1 MDCKFR
7 VFFIAVLSLA
17 FASAVYAV
25 TAEKLTVAVSLQ
37 PYANIV
43 KSIAGDRVD
52 VVTLLPPGADP
63 HTFEPKP
70 ATLKEFAK
78 ASVYFSDGS
87 GMDKAWMP
95 RFKGVN
101 KDVQVVGISK
111 GIGWMAAEEVEH
123 HHEGEGVH
131 HEEHHGEHH
140 HEGFD
145 PHVWTSPK
153 KVAVLAQNVLDAL
166 VELDPAGK
174 DAYTQNFANFKTQLD
189 ALDAEL
195 RSAVEALPAGK
206 RTFIVFHPSYGYL
219 AFDYGMQQLSIEVEG
234 KEPKPKDLA
243 FLIEEGK
250 EHFVHIVFVQPQFSK
265 RAAETIAKELNA
277 VVVTTDPLA
286 YDFMGNVRSLVKA
299 ISEAAGKYERH

>member
-1 MDCKFR
+1 MGSKSR
-7 VFFIAVLSLA
+7 ASFIAVLCLA
-17 FASAVYAV
+17 FASVVYAAA
-25 TAEKLTVAVSLQ
+25 AEKLTVAVSLQ

-43 KSIAGDRVD
+43 KNIAGDRVD

-70 ATLKEFAK
+70 QSLKEFAK
-78 ASVYFSDGS
+78 ASIYFSDGS

-101 KDVQVVGISK
+101 KNVQVVGISK
-111 GIGWMAAEEVEH
+111 GIGWMAADEVEH
-123 HHEGEGVH
+123 RHEGEVVH
-131 HEEHHGEHH
+131 HEEH

-153 KVAVLAQNVLDAL
+153 RVAIIAQNVLDAL
-166 VELDPAGK
+166 AQLDPAGK
-174 DAYTQNFANFKTQLD
+174 ETYTQNFTAFK
-189 ALDAEL
+189 AEL
-195 RSAVEALPAGK
+195 ETLNADLKNAVNALPIGK

-250 EHFVHIVFVQPQFSK
+250 KHFAHIVFVQPQFSK

>member
-1 MDCKFR
+1 MGRKSR
-7 VFFIAVLSLA
+7 ASFIAVLCLA
-17 FASAVYAV
+17 FASVVYA
-25 TAEKLTVAVSLQ
+25 TSAAKLTVAVSLQ

-43 KSIAGDRVD
+43 KNIAGDRVD

-70 ATLKEFAK
+70 QSLKEFAK
-78 ASVYFSDGS
+78 ASIYFSDGS

-101 KDVQVVGISK
+101 KNVQVVGISE
-111 GIGWMAAEEVEH
+111 GIGWMAADEVEH
-123 HHEGEGVH
+123 RHEGEVVH
-131 HEEHHGEHH
+131 HEEH

-153 KVAVLAQNVLDAL
+153 RVAIIAQNVLDAL
-166 VELDPAGK
+166 VQLDPAGK
-174 DAYTQNFANFKTQLD
+174 ETYTQNFAAFK
-189 ALDAEL
+189 AEL
-195 RSAVEALPAGK
+195 ETLNADLKNAVNALPIGK

-250 EHFVHIVFVQPQFSK
+250 KHFVHIVFVQPQFSK

-286 YDFMGNVRSLVKA
+286 YDFMGNVRSLVMA